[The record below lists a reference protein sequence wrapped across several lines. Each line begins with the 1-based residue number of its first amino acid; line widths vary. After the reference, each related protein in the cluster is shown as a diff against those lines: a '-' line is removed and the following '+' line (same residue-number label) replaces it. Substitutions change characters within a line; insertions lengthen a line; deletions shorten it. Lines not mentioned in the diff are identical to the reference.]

1 MHMIACC
8 VLDVTKTGESAHHY
22 WDKKRTVGT
31 LNSTEDI
38 VEIWKHICDYRS
50 IYPQLAEFELE
61 RTIHVYQCVWR
72 NKLFEER
79 LTLL

>member
-1 MHMIACC
+1 MIACGIRRHQNWRIGPS
-8 VLDVTKTGESAHHY
+8 LLGQKS
-22 WDKKRTVGT
+22 TVGT

-38 VEIWKHICDYRS
+38 VEIWKYICEYHI
-50 IYPQLAEFELE
+50 IYPQLVEFELV
-61 RTIHVYQCVWR
+61 RTIGVYQCVWR

>member
-1 MHMIACC
+1 MIACGIRRHQNWKIGPS
-8 VLDVTKTGESAHHY
+8 LLGQ
-22 WDKKRTVGT
+22 KKTVGT

-38 VEIWKHICDYRS
+38 VEIWKYICDYRIICS
-50 IYPQLAEFELE
+50 QLVEFELV
-61 RTIHVYQCVWR
+61 RTIGVYQYVWR